1 PAVGGAP
8 AGAMAGDGAGS
19 GIGKFSI
26 TGSKTLAFEV
36 GSNRDLAVRQ
46 SLDLS
51 LGGEVAKDLSVV
63 AILSDRNLPLTP
75 EGRTQDLG
83 NLDKVLV
90 DVKSPTFG
98 ASLGDYDLHMEGGEY
113 AAFSRTV

>member
-1 PAVGGAP
+1 YRFLPVALASLYQNPSVWSPAPSPAAETGGAAAGATAARAPAVGGAP

-51 LGGEVAKDLSVV
+51 LGGEVAKDLSGV

-75 EGRTQDLG
+75 EGRT
-83 NLDKVLV
+83 
-90 DVKSPTFG
+90 
-98 ASLGDYDLHMEGGEY
+98 
-113 AAFSRTV
+113 